1 MASNAIEGINVTSHK
16 SFCSGKEPAGVATA
30 STYDCS
36 AFPDAIFVVIT
47 DPPGEAE
54 TVEFRDRLGRAVGS
68 RTRAGNQTVV
78 QRQTRYGSH
87 GQIAEE
93 TLPAFVGSP
102 TVSLSY
108 TADELGRVKQV
119 INSAATER
127 TLTVQHDGSA
137 TTVTDPQNEW
147 RGVSR
152 NSLDWIVTSTS
163 SYGQTLRYWY
173 DARGNVLGVRDDTQ
187 PEQPTWLTKV
197 AYDGDGNKALQYLPS
212 RGIWHYQYDSKKRIV
227 AQTDANGDKMTWEW
241 DYRDRLAKQ
250 TYREGVTMYSYDKVF
265 PDKVAWMQ
273 GPEPT
278 SLRDEYEYD
287 ERGSILKWTRSF
299 TLNDLEAVGLSRNNS
314 IDIEGDG
321 CRYTYVTQYR
331 YDAHNRPVTTIYPTG
346 RRIDS
351 EYDDLG
357 FLVRQV
363 DRSNNGMVL
372 WELMDFDAMGNTIT
386 ARFGNG
392 IEMENRCDSQPSLSL
407 FCLGTLVE
415 PCAEVP
421 VARSAFL
428 GPCSSWPLAIVVATR
443 HNQVRRG
450 NRNSYLAP
458 RHQYGNWRDPP
469 G

>member
-1 MASNAIEGINVTSHK
+1 
-16 SFCSGKEPAGVATA
+16 
-30 STYDCS
+30 
-36 AFPDAIFVVIT
+36 
-47 DPPGEAE
+47 
-54 TVEFRDRLGRAVGS
+54 
-68 RTRAGNQTVV
+68 
-78 QRQTRYGSH
+78 
-87 GQIAEE
+87 
-93 TLPAFVGSP
+93 
-102 TVSLSY
+102 
-108 TADELGRVKQV
+108 
-119 INSAATER
+119 
-127 TLTVQHDGSA
+127 
-137 TTVTDPQNEW
+137 
-147 RGVSR
+147 
-152 NSLDWIVTSTS
+152 
-163 SYGQTLRYWY
+163 
-173 DARGNVLGVRDDTQ
+173 
-187 PEQPTWLTKV
+187 
-197 AYDGDGNKALQYLPS
+197 
-212 RGIWHYQYDSKKRIV
+212 
-227 AQTDANGDKMTWEW
+227 
-241 DYRDRLAKQ
+241 
-250 TYREGVTMYSYDKVF
+250 
-265 PDKVAWMQ
+265 
-273 GPEPT
+273 
-278 SLRDEYEYD
+278 
-287 ERGSILKWTRSF
+287 
-299 TLNDLEAVGLSRNNS
+299 
-314 IDIEGDG
+314 
-321 CRYTYVTQYR
+321 VTQYR